1 MLGPRVVDHGLFR
14 VWSDCYP
21 SRDQWCE
28 SVGSDALRGLARRE
42 DVWLAADLDVGAEGV
57 EPGDLSAVTA
67 TLLGAFGGAGRIPTQ
82 DRACGSNSSGY
93 NVLAP
98 SRDRRR
104 EPNMPTA
111 RS

>member
-67 TLLGAFGGAGRIPTQ
+67 TLLGAFGGIDRIPTPGPRLRKQ
-82 DRACGSNSSGY
+82 LLWLQHSG
-93 NVLAP
+93 AP
-98 SRDRRR
+98 PAIDGESPRCQR
-104 EPNMPTA
+104 
-111 RS
+111 